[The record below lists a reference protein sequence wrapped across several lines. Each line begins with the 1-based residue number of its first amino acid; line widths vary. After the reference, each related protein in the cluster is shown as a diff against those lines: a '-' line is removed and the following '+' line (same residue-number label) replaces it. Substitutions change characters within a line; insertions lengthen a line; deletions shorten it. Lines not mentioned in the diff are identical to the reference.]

1 MLLRTNYKLSLEN
14 VTSLVGKLSLDLQDF
29 NSEATVEASES
40 LFFVQL
46 CFGSDIILI
55 MAFDQFVGFQVH
67 GFFRQQFF
75 CTVFFLSPNL
85 ILENIYPCKI
95 IWRRMI
101 GNKKAR
107 QDSVDLF
114 IKRLNV
120 EITTVFS
127 GVEVD
132 ETLYVT
138 DFSRKN
144 QFVRLFLAFFFENVV
159 GEF

>member
-1 MLLRTNYKLSLEN
+1 
-14 VTSLVGKLSLDLQDF
+14 
-29 NSEATVEASES
+29 
-40 LFFVQL
+40 
-46 CFGSDIILI
+46 
-55 MAFDQFVGFQVH
+55 
-67 GFFRQQFF
+67 
-75 CTVFFLSPNL
+75 
-85 ILENIYPCKI
+85 
-95 IWRRMI
+95 MI
-101 GNKKAR
+101 GNKKTR

-138 DFSRKN
+138 YFTRKN

>member
-1 MLLRTNYKLSLEN
+1 
-14 VTSLVGKLSLDLQDF
+14 
-29 NSEATVEASES
+29 
-40 LFFVQL
+40 
-46 CFGSDIILI
+46 
-55 MAFDQFVGFQVH
+55 
-67 GFFRQQFF
+67 
-75 CTVFFLSPNL
+75 
-85 ILENIYPCKI
+85 
-95 IWRRMI
+95 MI
-101 GNKKAR
+101 GNKKTR

-138 DFSRKN
+138 YFTWKN